1 MPFCSL
7 GGGVSHPRAT
17 PLRVRHDIGAVPH
30 SRWMHRRNAM
40 PSLCPGQG
48 SGSSGRI
55 ACIWGLPTNPIN
67 QRRCPGTICLRRKFQ
82 STGLQG
88 RCVLQWQGRGQ
99 MAERGSDAGVCP
111 RVRTQIRTRGI
122 GPSARRSGPET
133 GSLGGLLP
141 PPREGVRMPAMDVFG
156 WGQGSGS
163 QCRCWVS
170 PPNPWTWVV
179 VWPLGISPLTE

>member
-99 MAERGSDAGVCP
+99 MAERGQRRRCVPEGQDPDSNPGNRPISSQVWTGDGISRRLTASA
-111 RVRTQIRTRGI
+111 TRG
-122 GPSARRSGPET
+122 GEDASYGR
-133 GSLGGLLP
+133 
-141 PPREGVRMPAMDVFG
+141 VW